1 MSGDSIEIASK
12 ALLLFLQSL
21 PKGSYYQIIG
31 FGSSFETYDKEPKEY
46 NEENIKNSITLIN
59 QLKANLGGT
68 NIYDPLKFIY
78 ESDELYD
85 KINLPR
91 NVFLLTDGEI
101 VDKEKTLSLIE
112 NNSNKYSI
120 YSIGIGTYFDEDL
133 IKNAGILGKGN
144 YNFCKNIENLNTIIV
159 GELNNAVSSYITNFE
174 IKSFLNDKKNIVK
187 NIIPNVIRRNKITDL
202 FFIIDNKE
210 ENINKNHKEKINI
223 DISYVEHDASKKEE
237 KKNEKYEIDID
248 EIISGEELS
257 KLIINNYVLNNDTN
271 LKNEEKIKF
280 GLKYQLFIDGT
291 SLFAEIELTDKITEE
306 MKSKII
312 GNKENNIILKQK
324 LPILQPLPSY
334 DFISSPIFNYED
346 FSLPLCGLKDNM
358 YNEYCLNYEC
368 GLSNGVCFSLK
379 EEDNF
384 SPIKKKGKTGK
395 KRKKN

>member
-1 MSGDSIEIASK
+1 LGQINIDVKRERETKIEYIPSSKIYFILDKNEPIIFSQKSLLYPNENNYVIRYRYTSKKDNDTNLNPAIFIFLIDQSGSMSGDSIEIASK

-187 NIIPNVIRRNKITDL
+187 NIIPNVIRRNKIIDL

-210 ENINKNHKEKINI
+210 EKINKNQKKKIII
-223 DISYVEHDASKKEE
+223 DISYVEHDTSKKEE
-237 KKNEKYEIDID
+237 KKMKDM
-248 EIISGEELS
+248 
-257 KLIINNYVLNNDTN
+257 KLI
-271 LKNEEKIKF
+271 
-280 GLKYQLFIDGT
+280 
-291 SLFAEIELTDKITEE
+291 
-306 MKSKII
+306 
-312 GNKENNIILKQK
+312 
-324 LPILQPLPSY
+324 
-334 DFISSPIFNYED
+334 
-346 FSLPLCGLKDNM
+346 
-358 YNEYCLNYEC
+358 
-368 GLSNGVCFSLK
+368 
-379 EEDNF
+379 
-384 SPIKKKGKTGK
+384 
-395 KRKKN
+395 